1 MRASHR
7 STAHDIICARKM
19 PMKKREDTSN
29 NLTTPHLPVA
39 IDHWIATFCLRVQP
53 SLSRALSLNLY
64 YAHRYGC
71 CGCVCVRV
79 DGAVSVAVRGVYL
92 EAASSIR
99 MLFVVTSHTP
109 NPCTVNAPTV
119 NPSASCGDPCCQDPY
134 MPRGVNA
141 APLNS
146 IDGRFQFCALVAWA
160 RGMKKH
166 PNMRH

>member
-39 IDHWIATFCLRVQP
+39 IDHWIATFCLRIW
-53 SLSRALSLNLY
+53 LLWMCMCAY
-64 YAHRYGC
+64 
-71 CGCVCVRV
+71 
-79 DGAVSVAVRGVYL
+79 GAVSVAVRGVYL